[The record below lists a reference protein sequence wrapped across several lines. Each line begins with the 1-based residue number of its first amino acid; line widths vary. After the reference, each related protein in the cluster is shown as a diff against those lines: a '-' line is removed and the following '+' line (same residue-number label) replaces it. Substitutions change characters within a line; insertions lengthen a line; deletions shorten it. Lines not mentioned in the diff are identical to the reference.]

1 MWVAL
6 AVHDHCWEASWK
18 SPARLTTQLV
28 PYTGSGVGVGAGV
41 GIGVAAVAASAALGN
56 PVDPGKN
63 EGTGAPGGTPSAS
76 TTAANRGIAK
86 LSRA

>member
-1 MWVAL
+1 M
-6 AVHDHCWEASWK
+6 
-18 SPARLTTQLV
+18 TTQLV
-28 PYTGSGVGVGAGV
+28 PYTGSGIGVGAGV

-56 PVDPGKN
+56 PVTVVLAGDDPGKN